1 MSVSLAYCI
10 NDLYQHSNRCQA
22 TQLEATHTQIIMSE
36 FGDEPEG
43 TFSIFFAEGEA
54 LAKQG
59 QYKKA
64 IESFTKVK
72 LC

>member
-1 MSVSLAYCI
+1 
-10 NDLYQHSNRCQA
+10 
-22 TQLEATHTQIIMSE
+22 MSE

-54 LAKQG
+54 LAKQR

-64 IESFTKVK
+64 IESFTKVRGTYIK
-72 LC
+72 AKVGTLPVFSS